1 MNKLKMALVAALAL
15 PSLHV
20 LAEDAPEAKSDYSVS
35 YNIGLFSQYIFRGYT
50 QTNGDP
56 ALQGGV
62 DVEHSSGFYVGAWAS
77 NISWLEDTNS
87 YSHGGS
93 LELDLYAGYANEI
106 GDTGISYDV
115 GFLQYL
121 YPGDVAPDYANAN
134 TTEAHIGLGYG
145 WFDAAVHVVTSDTAW
160 TWGDARGTAYYEI
173 NAEVPVGDL
182 VDYKYLSGVS
192 ANFHVG
198 YQDFAGHPVYAAGKY
213 DNEIDSYADWKIGLN
228 KNFADSGIDM
238 GWYYTG
244 TDTRHDGWFKR
255 YDEGRI
261 YSDPTHTFYL
271 TKSF

>member
-1 MNKLKMALVAALAL
+1 MNKLKVALVAALSL
-15 PSLHV
+15 PTFSSF
-20 LAEDAPEAKSDYSVS
+20 ADEEPKSDYSVS
-35 YNIGLFSQYIFRGYT
+35 YNIGLFSQYMFRGYT

-62 DVEHSSGFYVGAWAS
+62 DIEHSSGFYVGAWAS

-115 GFLQYL
+115 GILQYI
-121 YPGDVAPDYANAN
+121 YPGDVAPGLARAN
-134 TTEAHIGLGYG
+134 TTEAHVSLGYG
-145 WFDAAVHVVTSDTAW
+145 WVDAAAHVVTSDDAW

-173 NAEVPVGDL
+173 NAEIPISDL
-182 VDYKYLSGVS
+182 IENKYLTGIS
-192 ANFHVG
+192 ANVHYG
-198 YQDFAGHPVYAAGKY
+198 YQDFSGTPGGY
-213 DNEIDSYADWKIGLN
+213 DNEIDSYADWKVGLN
-228 KNFADSGIDM
+228 KNFAASGIDM

-244 TDTRHDGWFKR
+244 TDTRHDGWFVR